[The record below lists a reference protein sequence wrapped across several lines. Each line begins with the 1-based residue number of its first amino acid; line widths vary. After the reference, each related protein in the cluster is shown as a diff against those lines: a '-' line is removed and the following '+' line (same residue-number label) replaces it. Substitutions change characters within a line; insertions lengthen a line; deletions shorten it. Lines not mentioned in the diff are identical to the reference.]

1 MTFQE
6 RLESFGSSA
15 ITRLRP
21 AQVRALDEY
30 DRLRTDHADIGVE
43 LPTGAGKTLIA
54 LLIAD
59 QALEE
64 GRSVAYLTGTKQL
77 AEQAVAQAALLPGLD
92 VAHFS
97 GRNYPAAQLRAYNEA
112 AAVGI
117 MNYWTYFNTRPRV
130 NPADVIVFDDAH
142 LAEQALSG
150 LFTIQIPRGPGGG
163 SALYQA
169 IADLVLQQGRDSYPS
184 LQALRDGTAPWSTP
198 PELISFVDWDAV
210 ASSVIEVVEESEYYA
225 QSDIS
230 YPWRV
235 VRPNLRRCGVLV
247 GPNAI
252 EIRPYHVPAQAV
264 PGYAQSRLRVYLSA
278 TLGQTGDIQ
287 RRLGVRPVVTAVTD
301 ADAALTELGRRT
313 FVINP
318 TQDAADSEAAWSFAI
333 SQVEAARADRRGRA
347 AWLCASSTE
356 ADQVQ
361 TKLESEGYT
370 AYRLTAGDDAAVDRW
385 RNVPEAQLVTAGR
398 FDGLDFPDEVCRL
411 VIIPSV
417 PAASTE
423 FERFVVAYL
432 GDASFMRYRIG
443 QRVTQALGRANR
455 TPADS
460 ALYVGLDP
468 AFGPVLA
475 DASVQQALGRD
486 VRAAVN
492 RALETHGDT
501 WDVVKNVADD
511 FWRTHRAPAPVVLEE
526 PIAAAPGR
534 HRPGRSTAIGAR
546 GESAPSE
553 VNAATRLWFADGP
566 RAAESANDA
575 AGTLQAAGEVEH
587 AAFWKYVEAHALFGA
602 GRPADFAAARAALE
616 VAVDAAPETAWFV
629 RLRRTIDA
637 LSGNAV
643 RGTFHDALF
652 LSWDE
657 WIREG
662 GGRIQAR
669 LARTRPLLEGTHD
682 QRCEALEMLAR
693 LCGATGDRPSGP
705 SATDARWVWTTPR
718 KGQRRIWEVKTG
730 GSERVPRDDINQLL
744 GQVQVEEQTHP
755 RSRVV
760 GCLYTALDDI
770 EDDAGRAAQD
780 KIVLFTA
787 PAALSLWD
795 AMAQR
800 FVQYQSASG
809 SGSATE
815 RGEARSLVEPRL
827 PAGDWTT
834 ELLTAR
840 GLAFIGRA
848 EVESLFAR

>member
-1 MTFQE
+1 MNFGQ
-6 RLESFGSSA
+6 RLESFASTT
-15 ITRLRP
+15 ITTLRAP
-21 AQVRALDEY
+21 QTRALDEY
-30 DRLRTDHADIGVE
+30 DRLRRNHEDIGIE

-77 AEQAVAQAALLPGLD
+77 AEQAVAQAALLPGLE

-97 GRNYPAAQLRAYNEA
+97 GRNYPGAQLRAYNEA
-112 AAVGI
+112 SAVGV
-117 MNYWTYFNTRPRV
+117 MNYWTYFNTNPRV
-130 NPADVIVFDDAH
+130 NTADLIIFDDAH

-150 LFTIQIPRGPGGG
+150 MFTIQIPRTPDGG
-163 SALYQA
+163 SALYRA

-198 PELISFVDWDAV
+198 PELISFVDWNAV
-210 ASSVIEVVEESEYYA
+210 VKSVVEVVEDSEYFKR
-225 QSDIS
+225 SGIS
-230 YPWRV
+230 YPWRA
-235 VRPNLRRCGVLV
+235 VRPNIVRCGVLV

-264 PGYAQSRLRVYLSA
+264 PGYVQSKLRVYLSA
-278 TLGQTGDIQ
+278 TLGQAGDIQ
-287 RRLGVRPVVTAVTD
+287 RRLGVRPVVTAATDTD
-301 ADAALTELGRRT
+301 ARLTELGQRM

-318 TQDAADSEAAWSFAI
+318 TQDASDSDAAWDFAL
-333 SQVEAARADRRGRA
+333 SQVQAAEADGGGRV
-347 AWLCASSTE
+347 AWLCASNTE
-356 ADQVQ
+356 ADKVQ
-361 TKLESEGYT
+361 ERLESADYEV
-370 AYRLTAGDDAAVDRW
+370 YRLTAGDDTAVDRW
-385 RNVPEAQLVTAGR
+385 RNTSKAQLVTAGR
-398 FDGLDFPDEVCRL
+398 FDGLDFADDVCRL

-417 PAASTE
+417 PQSSTE

-432 GDASFMRYRIG
+432 GDASFMRYRVG

-455 TPADS
+455 TPVDS

-468 AFGPVLA
+468 AFGSVLA

-486 VRAAVN
+486 VRSAVN
-492 RALETHGDT
+492 RALETHGDS
-501 WDVVKNVADD
+501 WNVVRKVANE
-511 FWRTHRAPAPVVLEE
+511 FWKMRRTPAPMILEE
-526 PIAAAPGR
+526 PRVATSGR
-534 HRPGRSTAIGAR
+534 HRPGRSTAVGPR

-553 VNAATRLWFADGP
+553 VDAATRLWFADGP
-566 RAAESANDA
+566 RAATSANDA
-575 AGTLQAAGEVEH
+575 AKILQSAGEVEH
-587 AAFWKYVEAHALFGA
+587 AAFWKYVQAHALFGT
-602 GRPADFAAARAALE
+602 GRPLDFTAAREALE
-616 VAVDAAPETAWFV
+616 TAVDAAPETAWFV

-637 LSGNAV
+637 LAGTSV

-652 LSWDE
+652 LGWDE

-662 GGRIQAR
+662 GGRIQSK

-682 QRCEALEMLAR
+682 QRCEALTVLAR
-693 LCGATGDRPSGP
+693 LCGTAGDRPSGQ
-705 SATDARWVWTTPR
+705 SATDARWVWATRR

-744 GQVQVEEQTHP
+744 GQVQEEEQAQP

-760 GCLYTALDDI
+760 GCLYTTLDDI
-770 EDDAGRAAQD
+770 EPDAGRAARD
-780 KIVLFTA
+780 KIVLFTV
-787 PAALSLWD
+787 PAALALWD
-795 AMAQR
+795 AMAER

-815 RGEARSLVEPRL
+815 RGEARSQVEPTL

-840 GLAFIGRA
+840 GLTFVGRA
-848 EVESLFAR
+848 EIDKLFVR